1 MYYMNKKFL
10 ITLLTSNNE
19 KLLKLSYET
28 VINQKN
34 HDLDY
39 DVIIVVNSLNSDY
52 YNNVCE
58 EFSDY
63 DVEIIETESNGKP
76 GKGHNSV
83 MNVFKNHKQYDYLIT
98 IDGDDF
104 LYPYALHQLE
114 KSLKEEPD
122 ILVLQGNDLLS
133 WNSDSD
139 SSSNIYLNNGFYL
152 IKQHGY
158 ALNKWENSRDLV
170 NKNPFKENHFITP
183 IRNILC
189 SRKVLSLDIDK
200 YYCEKCYVLDDYL
213 FYLHFL
219 NIYIKGDLKIN
230 VINSNHIYLYND
242 LNISAVHNIY
252 KLDKDYDY
260 IKSYKSDFIDLN
272 KKFGKKWDN
281 LELPFKYR
289 SGPFKESYF
298 DYNVI
303 NGDVQILNYDKYLE
317 SENSKYCINFANN
330 IVLKMYNIF
339 KINLDK
345 LLLNRDFEK
354 SLKLCEKLVKNG
366 IYDCELFN
374 YYCVSGYFTNNYD
387 IVIKYIN
394 YSKPLCYQHNFL
406 KKFYNI

>member
-1 MYYMNKKFL
+1 MYYMDKKFL
-10 ITLLTSNNE
+10 ITLLSSSNE

-28 VINQKN
+28 IINQKN
-34 HDLDY
+34 HNLDY

-52 YNNVCE
+52 YSDVCN

-83 MNVFKNHKQYDYLIT
+83 MNVFKNHKQYDYLIP

-122 ILVLQGNDLLS
+122 ILVLQGNDLLCWS
-133 WNSDSD
+133 SDSD

-158 ALNKWENSRDLV
+158 AVNKWDNSRDLV

-200 YYCEKCYVLDDYL
+200 YYCEKCYILDDYL

-219 NIYIKGDLKIN
+219 NIYIKGDLKIS

-242 LNISAVHNIY
+242 LNVSAVHNIY

-339 KINLDK
+339 KINIDK

-374 YYCVSGYFTNNYD
+374 YYCISAYFSNNYN
-387 IVIKYIN
+387 IINNYID
-394 YSKPLCYQHNFL
+394 YSKPLCYQYDFL
-406 KKFYNI
+406 KKFC

>member
-39 DVIIVVNSLNSDY
+39 DVIIVVNSLNVDY

-83 MNVFKNHKQYDYLIT
+83 MNIFKNHKQYDYLIP

-122 ILVLQGNDLLS
+122 ILVLQGNDVLC
-133 WNSDSD
+133 WNNKSECSSD
-139 SSSNIYLNNGFYL
+139 IYLNNGFYL
-152 IKQHGY
+152 TKQHDY
-158 ALNKWENSRDLV
+158 EINKWSSNKELV
-170 NKNPFKENHFITP
+170 NRNPFKESTFITP

-189 SRKVLSLDIDK
+189 SRKLLDENINK
-200 YYCEKCYVLDDYL
+200 YYCEECYILDDYL
-213 FYLHFL
+213 FYLHFI
-219 NIYIKGDLKIN
+219 NIFIKKNLKIS

-242 LNISAVHNIY
+242 LNINSVSNIY
-252 KLDKDYDY
+252 KLDNDYKS
-260 IKSYKSDFIDLN
+260 IKSYEKDFVYLN
-272 KKFGKKWDN
+272 NEFGKLWNN
-281 LELPFKYR
+281 LELPFKYENP
-289 SGPFKESYF
+289 PFKETF
-298 DYNVI
+298 
-303 NGDVQILNYDKYLE
+303 NGYVVDNNEVQIVNYDLYLY
-317 SENSKYCINFANN
+317 NINTKYCIDFANK
-330 IVLKMYNIF
+330 IVNELYKIF
-339 KINLDK
+339 KDNCDYYLC
-345 LLLNRDFEK
+345 NNMFSK
-354 SLKLCEKLVKNG
+354 SYELCEKLISNG
-366 IYDCELFN
+366 IYDRELFN
-374 YYCVSGYFTNNYD
+374 YYCISAY
-387 IVIKYIN
+387 
-394 YSKPLCYQHNFL
+394 FL
-406 KKFYNI
+406 KEYNIIYEYIDLAKPFCYNQPFLKSYID